1 MASLDQCR
9 VPAQGGKKMKRHA
22 VLITNDKIECIEGE
36 GDILEFARKHI
47 GCDTVELVGINKH
60 KGLLVDEEGW
70 LKPNYLN
77 LPSSF
82 LARVPIGGHAILVH
96 LGPSSIEY
104 LNEEFAKEFTEK
116 TKKLIGIELE
126 E

>member
-1 MASLDQCR
+1 
-9 VPAQGGKKMKRHA
+9 MKRHA
-22 VLITNDKIECIEGE
+22 VLITKDKVECIEGE

-47 GCDTVELVGINKH
+47 GCDTVELVGLSKH

-77 LPSSF
+77 LPAAFISR
-82 LARVPIGGHAILVH
+82 LPIAGHAILVH

-104 LNEEFAKEFTEK
+104 LSEEFANEFTEK
-116 TKKLIGIELE
+116 TKKLLDI
-126 E
+126 